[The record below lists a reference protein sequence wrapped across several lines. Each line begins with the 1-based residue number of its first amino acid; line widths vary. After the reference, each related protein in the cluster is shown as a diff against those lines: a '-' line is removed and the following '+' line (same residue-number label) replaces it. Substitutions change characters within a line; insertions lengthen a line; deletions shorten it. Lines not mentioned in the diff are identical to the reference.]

1 MRRASRGRK
10 TLKQTI
16 NLLQLNEEKING
28 YHAIAQEI
36 TKVNTHTSQAFR
48 GSTSCAYTH
57 SQGENKN
64 VERAAVQNVQ
74 YLPGPDWKAIT
85 ADAAP
90 SSTLSLPAICSSF
103 SPNWGGQGSIS
114 FSALPTFI

>member
-1 MRRASRGRK
+1 
-10 TLKQTI
+10 
-16 NLLQLNEEKING
+16 
-28 YHAIAQEI
+28 
-36 TKVNTHTSQAFR
+36 
-48 GSTSCAYTH
+48 
-57 SQGENKN
+57 
-64 VERAAVQNVQ
+64 VQNVQ